1 MGYDG
6 ALLHKPVR
14 PRSSQSAERD
24 EICDEGKNALVAIRL
39 LLFLTPVRHR
49 YGFSPADELAV
60 IQRLANDVL
69 ISSNCASLCNSEF
82 YREILKRTV

>member
-14 PRSSQSAERD
+14 PCSSQSAEGD
-24 EICDEGKNALVAIRL
+24 EICDKDKNTLIAIRL
-39 LLFLTPVRHR
+39 LLFPTPVHHR
-49 YGFSPADELAV
+49 YGLSPADELAI

-69 ISSNCASLCNSEF
+69 NSNNCASLCNSEF
-82 YREILKRTV
+82 HREILMRIV

>member
-24 EICDEGKNALVAIRL
+24 EICDEDKNTLVAIRL
-39 LLFLTPVRHR
+39 LLLPTPVLRR
-49 YGFSPADELAV
+49 NGFSPADELAV

-69 ISSNCASLCNSEF
+69 NSSASF
-82 YREILKRTV
+82 